1 MIVEKPYDRERAV
14 EYARR
19 WALSR
24 NPLFIDFTG
33 IGGDRLVD
41 DL

>member
-1 MIVEKPYDRERAV
+1 MLLTRPYFRERAV

-33 IGGDRLVD
+33 VGGDLF
-41 DL
+41 